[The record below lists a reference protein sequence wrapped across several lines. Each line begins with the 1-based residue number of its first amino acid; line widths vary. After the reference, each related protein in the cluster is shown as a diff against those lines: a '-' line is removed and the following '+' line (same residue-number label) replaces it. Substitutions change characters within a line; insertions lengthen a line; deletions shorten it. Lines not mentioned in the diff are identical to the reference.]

1 MKYYL
6 SLFKNRLWPQR
17 TKGPNHTTVSTNN
30 KINKKKIEKINE
42 KNKSVTPSDSLITQ
56 ENGKKNFKKMQ
67 LANKSNLNYF
77 INIKFEMNNI
87 KYNEIRRYYLNNSN
101 NFINSD
107 GLKCNIVSAI
117 NCHDNILFYLF
128 VFSFTNIEN
137 NFLELIQIHIKNSKT
152 NETVSK
158 NIPFVIVS
166 LNNSKNADHRTFQYP
181 LNNHKL
187 FTNVKV
193 AIKIQENIK
202 ISKYAN
208 ENTSIQ
214 DVSMDNIFYVIE
226 YRIWNNYY
234 ELNQN

>member
-6 SLFKNRLWPQR
+6 SLIKSRLWPQR
-17 TKGPNHTTVSTNN
+17 KKRPSHTIVSTNN
-30 KINKKKIEKINE
+30 KIKKINKTRNE
-42 KNKSVTPSDSLITQ
+42 RNGSGVPSDSLLTQ
-56 ENGKKNFKKMQ
+56 ENGKKNLKRMQ
-67 LANKSNLNYF
+67 LANKINLNHF

-128 VFSFTNIEN
+128 VFSFTNIKN

-158 NIPFVIVS
+158 DVPFVIVS
-166 LNNSKNADHRTFQYP
+166 LNDSKNIDHPPFQHTS
-181 LNNHKL
+181 NNHKL
-187 FTNVKV
+187 FSNVKI

-214 DVSMDNIFYVIE
+214 DVSMDSIFYVIE
-226 YRIWNNYY
+226 YRMWNTYY

>member
-6 SLFKNRLWPQR
+6 SLFKNILWAQR
-17 TKGPNHTTVSTNN
+17 KKGQNNTTISSNN
-30 KINKKKIEKINE
+30 KINKKKNKR
-42 KNKSVTPSDSLITQ
+42 NKSVTPSDTLLTQ
-56 ENGKKNFKKMQ
+56 ENGKKSLKKMQ
-67 LANKSNLNYF
+67 LPNKPNLNYF

-101 NFINSD
+101 SFVNLD

-152 NETVSK
+152 NETLSK
-158 NIPFVIVS
+158 NIPFIIVS
-166 LNNSKNADHRTFQYP
+166 LNNSKNLDNPIFQYP
-181 LNNHKL
+181 SNNHKL
-187 FTNVKV
+187 FTNIKI

-234 ELNQN
+234 DINQN